1 MKGMSKNALEQRLPV
16 AGEDREFK
24 ELIDTYN
31 TMLARLETS
40 FIRHDVSQPT
50 PRMSLKRH

>member
-40 FIRHDVSQPT
+40 FIRHHVSQPT